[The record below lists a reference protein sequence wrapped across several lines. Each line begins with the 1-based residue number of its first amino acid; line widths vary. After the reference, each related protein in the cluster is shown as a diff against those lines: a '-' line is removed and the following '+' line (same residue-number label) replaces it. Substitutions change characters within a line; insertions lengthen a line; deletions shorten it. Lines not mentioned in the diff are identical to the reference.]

1 MSSRHGFLGTS
12 SNSSSSG
19 SNSSGG
25 RRRRAGTTTL
35 VTVFEAETGKQLDV
49 ELSESGHDGGGATEA
64 LRRRLYSL
72 TGVPAENQ
80 IILCGGPPYKPLRSQ
95 LPPASIT
102 VAVPSTA
109 PTGSASSRIGSSF
122 SSSSST
128 TTIAT
133 KIFLFDWRT
142 LAPEQQQQQQQQRH
156 RRSSSNSQIIGTPDS
171 SLNPSG
177 GSVGGAGGA
186 DQPLVSSSA
195 APGVTGVDAAGAA
208 AAESLVMEEA
218 AEFVGPAEV
227 TLPTEPGAS
236 PSPLPPVEG
245 SYLLKT
251 IAGYERG
258 SMLTLNRGQA
268 YLESSRRRLTGGE
281 TCAERMQTMVKAL
294 DAAVSNSLDHWD
306 PLERAY
312 SGLKEKLG
320 EQALRH
326 EKMLE

>member
-1 MSSRHGFLGTS
+1 
-12 SNSSSSG
+12 
-19 SNSSGG
+19 
-25 RRRRAGTTTL
+25 
-35 VTVFEAETGKQLDV
+35 
-49 ELSESGHDGGGATEA
+49 LSESGHDGGGATEA

-109 PTGSASSRIGSSF
+109 PTGSASSRVGSSS

-142 LAPEQQQQQQQQRH
+142 LAPEQQQQQQQQQRH
-156 RRSSSNSQIIGTPDS
+156 RRSSSNSQIIGTPDG
-171 SLNPSG
+171 SLTPSG
-177 GSVGGAGGA
+177 SSVGGGAGGV

-208 AAESLVMEEA
+208 ASESFVMEEA

-227 TLPTEPGAS
+227 ALPKEPGAS

-268 YLESSRRRLTGGE
+268 YLESSRRRLAGGE

-294 DAAVSNSLDHWD
+294 DAAVSNSL
-306 PLERAY
+306 
-312 SGLKEKLG
+312 
-320 EQALRH
+320 
-326 EKMLE
+326 